1 MPLFFFSHFF
11 PQGDNMNGNL
21 RFVNRQTIP
30 SSYPQDDEMASGIV
44 SKKIVDPIGNLT
56 SLPDWEK
63 MTPHLQQEFPVGRV

>member
-1 MPLFFFSHFF
+1 
-11 PQGDNMNGNL
+11 MNGNL

-30 SSYPQDDEMASGIV
+30 SNPQDEMASGIV
-44 SKKIVDPIGNLT
+44 SKKIIDPIGNLT